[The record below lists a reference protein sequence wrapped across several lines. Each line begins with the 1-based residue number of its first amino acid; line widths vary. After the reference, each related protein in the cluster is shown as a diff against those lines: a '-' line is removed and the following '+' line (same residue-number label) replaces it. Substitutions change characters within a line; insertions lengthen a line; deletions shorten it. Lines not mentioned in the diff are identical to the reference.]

1 MKKML
6 SLMAVLALGA
16 LTAEAED
23 FNLYCVAKDG
33 TLATQKWEV
42 NKLQKITFEEGKMH
56 VIAKDGS
63 TTDVPTAGIQ
73 KLVFNTEKGITGIE
87 EIQDEN
93 QNQAKE
99 EVYDLMGRKLDIA
112 IDQLPKGIYIIAGKK
127 TLIK

>member
-23 FNLYCVAKDG
+23 FNLYYVASDG

-63 TTDVPTAGIQ
+63 TMDVPTAGIQ

>member
-1 MKKML
+1 MKKI
-6 SLMAVLALGA
+6 
-16 LTAEAED
+16 
-23 FNLYCVAKDG
+23 VAKDG

-63 TTDVPTAGIQ
+63 TTDVSTAGIQ

-99 EVYDLMGRKLDIA
+99 EVSDLMGRKLDIA

>member
-1 MKKML
+1 ML

-23 FNLYCVAKDG
+23 FNLYYVASDG

-42 NKLQKITFEEGKMH
+42 NKLQKITFEDGKMK

-63 TTDVPTAGIQ
+63 STDVSTASIQ

-99 EVYDLMGRKLDIA
+99 EVYDLMGRKLDLDR
-112 IDQLPKGIYIIAGKK
+112 DQLPSGIYIIAGKK

>member
-23 FNLYCVAKDG
+23 FNLYYVASDG

-56 VIAKDGS
+56 VIATDGS
-63 TTDVPTAGIQ
+63 TTDVSTASIQ
-73 KLVFNTEKGITGIE
+73 SLVFHTEKGITGIE
-87 EIQDEN
+87 EVQDEN

>member
-23 FNLYCVAKDG
+23 FNLYYVASDG

-63 TTDVPTAGIQ
+63 TTDVSTAGIQ

>member
-1 MKKML
+1 ML

-23 FNLYCVAKDG
+23 FNLYYVASDG

-63 TTDVPTAGIQ
+63 TTDVSTAGIQ

>member
-1 MKKML
+1 MKKIL

-23 FNLYCVAKDG
+23 FNLYYVASDG

-87 EIQDEN
+87 EIEDEN

>member
-23 FNLYCVAKDG
+23 FNLYYVAKDG
-33 TLATQKWEV
+33 TVATQKWEV
-42 NKLQKITFEEGKMH
+42 SKLQKITFEEGKMH

-63 TTDVPTAGIQ
+63 TTDVSTDGIQ

-93 QNQAKE
+93 LYQAKE
-99 EVYDLMGRKLDIA
+99 EVRDLMGRKLDIA

>member
-23 FNLYCVAKDG
+23 FNLYCVASDG

>member
-1 MKKML
+1 MKKIL

-42 NKLQKITFEEGKMH
+42 NKLQKVTFEDGKMK
-56 VIAKDGS
+56 VIATNGS
-63 TTDVPTAGIQ
+63 TTDVSTASIQ
-73 KLVFNTEKGITGIE
+73 KLVFYTEQGATDIVE
-87 EIQDEN
+87 VQDEN
-93 QNQAKE
+93 ANQAKE
-99 EVYDLMGRKLDIA
+99 EVYDLMGRKLDLDR
-112 IDQLPKGIYIIAGKK
+112 DQLPSGIYIIAGKK

>member
-1 MKKML
+1 MKKIL

-33 TLATQKWEV
+33 TVATQKWEV

>member
-1 MKKML
+1 MKKIL

-33 TLATQKWEV
+33 TVATQKWEV

-56 VIAKDGS
+56 VIATDGS
-63 TTDVPTAGIQ
+63 TTDVSTASIQ
-73 KLVFNTEKGITGIE
+73 SLVFNTEKGITGIE

-112 IDQLPKGIYIIAGKK
+112 IDQLPKGIYIINGKK
-127 TLIK
+127 VIKK

>member
-1 MKKML
+1 ML

-33 TLATQKWEV
+33 TVATQKWEV

-63 TTDVPTAGIQ
+63 TTDVSTAGIQ

-87 EIQDEN
+87 EVQDEN

>member
-33 TLATQKWEV
+33 TVATQKWEV
-42 NKLQKITFEEGKMH
+42 NKLQKITFEDGKMK

>member
-33 TLATQKWEV
+33 TVATQKWEV

-63 TTDVPTAGIQ
+63 TTDVPAAGIQ

>member
-1 MKKML
+1 MKKIL

-23 FNLYCVAKDG
+23 FNLYCVASDG

-99 EVYDLMGRKLDIA
+99 EVYDLMGRKLDLDR
-112 IDQLPKGIYIIAGKK
+112 DQLPSGIYIIAGKK

>member
-33 TLATQKWEV
+33 
-42 NKLQKITFEEGKMH
+42 
-56 VIAKDGS
+56 S
-63 TTDVPTAGIQ
+63 TTDVSTASIQ

>member
-1 MKKML
+1 
-6 SLMAVLALGA
+6 MAVLALGA

-23 FNLYCVAKDG
+23 FNLYYVASDG

-73 KLVFNTEKGITGIE
+73 KLVFNTEKEITGIE
-87 EIQDEN
+87 EVQDEN

>member
-23 FNLYCVAKDG
+23 FNLYYVASDG

-42 NKLQKITFEEGKMH
+42 NKLQKVTFEEGKMH
-56 VIAKDGS
+56 VIATDGS
-63 TTDVPTAGIQ
+63 STDVSTASIQ
-73 KLVFNTEKGITGIE
+73 KLVFYTEQGATDIVE
-87 EIQDEN
+87 VQDEN
-93 QNQAKE
+93 ANQAKE
-99 EVYDLMGRKLDIA
+99 EVYDLMGRKLDLDR
-112 IDQLPKGIYIIAGKK
+112 DQLPSGIYIIAGKK